1 MTDRHRRPPTHRLGL
16 RLAIAMLAVAVLSV
30 SAVVAAQW
38 VLAKRVGAELPS
50 TVQTRL
56 EELRRL
62 EATGDGDGLRAVL
75 APWVRVFVRSPG
87 FRVTFDAE
95 GNAVIR
101 EPRVPESA
109 VDRVDAPAGGAG
121 GPALSDWPTVAEA
134 VRGLGRVQDAQ
145 WAGLGIGLGLAALLA
160 TATAFWLARTIARPV
175 QAVGVAAA
183 QLAEGNLG
191 ARVALPKSPLGGG
204 AEIDQ
209 LADAFNT
216 MADALQRAELQRT
229 NMVADIAH
237 ELRTPLTAMSLR
249 LDALRDGLA
258 PMDQP
263 EVERLRRQAALL
275 GRLVEDLRTLSLAD
289 AGRLRLDRAPT
300 DVFTLA
306 ESVVEGQTPTAAAKG
321 VHLQVARVG
330 GAPIPLVDGDR
341 DRLAQVL
348 GNMLDNAIRVTPPGR
363 QVRVEVANELGDAVW
378 RVRDEGPG
386 IAAGELAH
394 IFERFRQGDG
404 ERRDTRGGSGLGLA
418 IVRTLVELHGGVV
431 EAESPPGEGAT
442 FTVRFPGAPV

>member
-1 MTDRHRRPPTHRLGL
+1 MSDRHERPPSHRLGL

-38 VLAKRVGAELPS
+38 MLAKRVGAELPI

-56 EELRRL
+56 HELRRL
-62 EATGDGDGLRAVL
+62 EASDDGDGLRAL
-75 APWVRVFVRSPG
+75 FAPWARVFVRPQG

-101 EPRVPESA
+101 DPPVPPTA
-109 VDRVDAPAGGAG
+109 VDPVDAPAAGAAG
-121 GPALSDWPTVAEA
+121 LTLGEWPTVAEA

-145 WAGLGIGLGLAALLA
+145 RAGLGIGLGLAALLA

-191 ARVALPKSPLGGG
+191 TRVALPRSPLGGG
-204 AEIDQ
+204 AELDQ
-209 LADAFNT
+209 LADAFNS
-216 MADALQRAELQRT
+216 MADALQRAERQRT

-258 PMDQP
+258 PMDLA

-275 GRLVEDLRTLSLAD
+275 GHLVEDLRTLSLAD
-289 AGRLRLDRAPT
+289 AGRLRLERAPT

-306 ESVVEGQTPTAAAKG
+306 ESVVEGQTPTATAKG
-321 VHLQVARVG
+321 VRLVVARVG
-330 GAPIPLVDGDR
+330 AEPIPLVEGDR
-341 DRLAQVL
+341 DRLSQVL
-348 GNMLDNAIRVTPPGR
+348 GNLLDNAIRVTPPGR
-363 QVRVEVANELGDAVW
+363 RVRVEVGNELGEAVW

-386 IAAGELAH
+386 IAAGELPH
-394 IFERFRQGDG
+394 IFERFRQGEG
-404 ERRDTRGGSGLGLA
+404 VRRDTRGGSGLGLA
-418 IVRTLVELHGGVV
+418 IVRTLVELHGGAV

-442 FTVRFPGAPV
+442 FTVRFPGAPG